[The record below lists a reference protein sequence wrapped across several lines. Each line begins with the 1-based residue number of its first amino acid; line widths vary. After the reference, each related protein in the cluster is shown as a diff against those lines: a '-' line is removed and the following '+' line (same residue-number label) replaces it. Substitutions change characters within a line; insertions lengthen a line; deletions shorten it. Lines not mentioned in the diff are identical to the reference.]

1 MKNQESV
8 NKFLYSLSKTK
19 FRGSFHLN
27 SNMKDYVREKGI
39 NKIKDDAYQFIEN
52 RIAPKNPKNDGKQTP
67 MKANSHPIF
76 IAQHACGCC
85 CRSCLERIHHI
96 NKNKEL
102 SKEEI
107 EYIVNVLITWINIEM
122 KSN

>member
-1 MKNQESV
+1 MKNKENI
-8 NKFLYSLSKTK
+8 NKLLYSLSKTK

-27 SNMKDYVREKGI
+27 NNMKNYVTEKGMD
-39 NKIKDDAYQFIEN
+39 KIENDAYQFIKD

-67 MKANSHPIF
+67 MKANSHPVF

-96 NKNKEL
+96 SKNKEL
-102 SKEEI
+102 SKDEI
-107 EYIVNVLITWINIEM
+107 DYIVTVLLTWIQLEM
-122 KSN
+122 NH

>member
-1 MKNQESV
+1 MKN
-8 NKFLYSLSKTK
+8 
-19 FRGSFHLN
+19 
-27 SNMKDYVREKGI
+27 YVTEKGMD
-39 NKIKDDAYQFIEN
+39 KIENDAYQFIKD

-96 NKNKEL
+96 SKIKEL
-102 SKEEI
+102 SKDEI
-107 EYIVNVLITWINIEM
+107 DYIVTVLLTWIQLEM
-122 KSN
+122 NH

>member
-1 MKNQESV
+1 MKNKENI
-8 NKFLYSLSKTK
+8 NKLLYSLSKTK

-27 SNMKDYVREKGI
+27 NNMKNYVTEKGMD
-39 NKIKDDAYQFIEN
+39 KIENDAYQFIKD

-96 NKNKEL
+96 SKNKEL
-102 SKEEI
+102 SKDEI
-107 EYIVNVLITWINIEM
+107 DYIVTVLLTWIQLEM
-122 KSN
+122 NH